1 MKRSFPAGILFL
13 VAIYMT
19 VTAFQCGSAEMTTA
33 KLAIKNGQYDKA
45 EESLARAVEKNP
57 QEEEAWF
64 LLGQVRLEQK
74 KYVGMNEAYTRALAI
89 SDVHAREIRNN
100 RSVVWN
106 ELYNGATEDYDK
118 AQNQPEFYDAAAE
131 KLATAM
137 TINPD
142 SVQTYFALG
151 LIHYSKGE
159 NDQAAGYLET
169 ALQKRPDYVEAMDIL
184 SSIHLDTALDYEV
197 AGDAEAA
204 KKEYGI
210 AADLLEK
217 AFQLNPEES
226 GKINNLIIALERSG
240 QLDRAKT
247 LTSEAVQENPEN
259 PSFRYAYGV
268 YLLNDGN
275 FEESVVHFS
284 KACELD
290 STNANFAYNCGAAY
304 LNWGVAV
311 KQEADAKLE
320 ANKGKNVKPDLA
332 YQEKF
337 RKALPYLEKSTQ
349 LKPDDAEF
357 WSSLAKAY
365 TYLGMVKES
374 KAAYD
379 EFDRL
384 TK

>member
-1 MKRSFPAGILFL
+1 MKRSFPAGILSL

-45 EESLARAVEKNP
+45 EESLVRAVEKNP

-74 KYVGMNEAYTRALAI
+74 NYLGMNEAYTRALGI
-89 SDVHAREIRNN
+89 STAHEREIRNN

-118 AQNQPEFYDAAAE
+118 AQDQPEYYQSAAE
-131 KLATAM
+131 KLTTAM
-137 TINPD
+137 AINPD

-151 LIHYSKGE
+151 LVHYSEGE
-159 NDQAAGYLET
+159 NDKAAGYLGS
-169 ALQKRPDYVEAMDIL
+169 ALERRPDYVEAMNIL
-184 SSIHLDTALDYEV
+184 SSIHLDAAVDLEV
-197 AGDAEAA
+197 AGDDEAA
-204 KKEYGI
+204 KKEYGV

-217 AFQLNPEES
+217 AFELNPEES
-226 GKINNLIIALERSG
+226 GNINNLIIALERSG
-240 QLDRAKT
+240 QPGRAKT
-247 LTSEAVQENPEN
+247 LTSEAVKENPEN
-259 PSFRYAYGV
+259 PTFRYAYGV
-268 YLLNDGN
+268 YLLNDGS
-275 FEESVVHFS
+275 FEESVKHFS

-290 STNANFAYNCGAAY
+290 PQNANYAYNCGAAY
-304 LNWGVAV
+304 LNWGVSM

-320 ANKGKNVKPDLA
+320 ANKGKNAKPDLS

-337 RKALPYLEKSTQ
+337 RVALPYLEKSTE

-379 EFDRL
+379 QFDRL
-384 TK
+384 TQ